1 MEKIMIVNLGVSIV
15 LILVVSIAV
24 AAYRPEWFKTV
35 VGWLVAAGVV
45 VNGWLNADTIQG
57 WFQ

>member
-1 MEKIMIVNLGVSIV
+1 VMITNLVVSIV
-15 LILVVSIAV
+15 LILVVSVAV

>member
-1 MEKIMIVNLGVSIV
+1 MITNLVVSIV
-15 LILVVSIAV
+15 IILVVSVAV
-24 AAYRPEWFKTV
+24 AAYRMEWFKTV
-35 VGWLVAAGVV
+35 VGWLVAAGVL

>member
-1 MEKIMIVNLGVSIV
+1 MIVNLLMSIA
-15 LILVVSIAV
+15 LILVVSVAV

-35 VGWLVAAGVV
+35 VGWLVAASVV
-45 VNGWLNADTIQG
+45 VNGWLSADTIQG

>member
-1 MEKIMIVNLGVSIV
+1 MIANLAVSVV
-15 LILVVSIAV
+15 LILVISVAVS
-24 AAYRPEWFKTV
+24 AYRPEWFKIV
-35 VGWLVAAGVV
+35 VGWLVMAGVA